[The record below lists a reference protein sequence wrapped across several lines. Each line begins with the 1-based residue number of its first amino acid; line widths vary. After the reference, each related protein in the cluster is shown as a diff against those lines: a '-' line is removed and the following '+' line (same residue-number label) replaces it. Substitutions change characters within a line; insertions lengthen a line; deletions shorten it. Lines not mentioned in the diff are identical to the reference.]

1 MKSRSVS
8 VTGATGFLGWHIATE
23 LAARGW
29 TVRAIVRPGA
39 AKALPE
45 GVEIRQVPLEHV
57 ALMAAFDGSDVV
69 VHAAGLT
76 RARSERAF
84 RAVNVDGTRAVVAA
98 ANEAGARIVHIS
110 SLAAIGPGTA
120 DRPAHEDDR
129 PQPLTAYGKSKLAS
143 EAVVRSVAQ
152 VPWTIVR
159 PAAVYGPR
167 DPQFLPLVRLAA
179 RGIFP
184 LLAESST
191 AFTLVYV
198 DDVARAIAM
207 AVEDD
212 RSVGETMFI
221 GHRDPQTAYAIL
233 RQLAQSV
240 GRPFRPRRVS
250 PLLLRA
256 VALTGEAA
264 WRFGRR
270 PVLDLARFAE
280 LHADGFV
287 CSVERAR
294 ALIGFSAETSLADGF
309 EQTVR
314 WYRGRGWI

>member
-8 VTGATGFLGWHIATE
+8 VTGATGFLGWQIATE
-23 LAARGW
+23 LLARGW
-29 TVRAIVRPGA
+29 SVRAVVRPGKA
-39 AKALPE
+39 RALPE
-45 GVEIRQVPLEHV
+45 RVEIRDAALESE
-57 ALMAAFDGSDVV
+57 ALKRAFDGSDVI

-76 RARSERAF
+76 RARSDRAF
-84 RAVNVDGTRAVVAA
+84 RIVNVEGTRAVVAA
-98 ANEAGARIVHIS
+98 ANQVGARLIHMS

-143 EAVVRSVAQ
+143 EAVVRSGAR

-167 DPQFLPLVRLAA
+167 DQQFLPLVRLAA

-184 LLAESST
+184 LLSSSAT

-198 DDVARAIAM
+198 DDVARATAM
-207 AVEDD
+207 AAEEA
-212 RSVGETMFI
+212 RAAGEAMFI

-233 RQLAQSV
+233 RQLAQAV
-240 GRPFRPRRVS
+240 QRPFRPRRIP

-256 VALTGEAA
+256 AALSGEAA
-264 WRFGRR
+264 WRLGRR

-280 LHADGFV
+280 LRADGFV

-294 ALIGFSAETSLADGF
+294 ALIGFTAETSLAEGF
-309 EQTVR
+309 DRTVR
-314 WYRGRGWI
+314 YYRSRGLV